1 MGNTYILRKKKSS
14 LLDLKDGATALNYG
28 VGAKTVYFVDCN
40 CGSDG
45 NGGTSWDDALKTL
58 TKAMELS
65 HADIASGAYG
75 WAARNAIYVRADQT
89 KDADGEDFIE
99 LAQKTDIIGVG
110 SVDHLMGARII
121 GNHVIGT
128 TSYMGCRFI
137 NMIFK
142 APAAGGDLFTIPT
155 QQSGIT
161 FENCTFDATST
172 AAAGGAIIATAVE
185 SLSVKNCTFMGQFAD
200 AVIEIG
206 AGESNSLLI
215 ENNIIEGAE
224 VGIEVSST
232 ATCAARAGRILNN
245 TINTTKE
252 CVKDASGKFYVHGN
266 YCVTGNAQGTGGAGA
281 IVAGAKM
288 MVDNLIS
295 ASDVAN
301 AVVPAHGTLA

>member
-1 MGNTYILRKKKSS
+1 MGKVKPITAAGW
-14 LLDLKDGATALNYG
+14 LKDVNDNFEILNPYSG
-28 VGAKTVYFVDCN
+28 SVYFVDCN
-40 CGSDG
+40 AGLDT
-45 NGGTSWDDALKTL
+45 NGGSSWDDAFKTL
-58 TKAMELS
+58 AVALAVS
-65 HADIASGAYG
+65 HANIAASSKG
-75 WAARNAIYVRADQT
+75 WAARNVIFVKGDQT
-89 KDADGEDFIE
+89 KDADGESLTK

-121 GNHVIGT
+121 GNHAIDT

-142 APAAGGDLFTIPT
+142 CPAAGGDLFTIPT

-185 SLSVKNCTFMGQFAD
+185 SLTVKNCLFMGQFSD

-206 AGESNSLLI
+206 AGASNSLHV
-215 ENNIIEGAE
+215 EGNIIEGAE
-224 VGIEVSST
+224 VGIEVNAS
-232 ATCAARAGRILNN
+232 ATCAARAGRIIKNI
-245 TINTTKE
+245 INTTKE
-252 CVKDASGKFYVHGN
+252 CVKEASGKFYVHQN
-266 YCVTGNAQGTGGAGA
+266 LCVTGNAQGTAGAGA

-288 MVDNLIS
+288 MLDNRIS

-301 AVVPAHGTLA
+301 AIVPANGSLA

>member
-1 MGNTYILRKKKSS
+1 MATVKAITAAGW
-14 LLDLKDGATALNYG
+14 LKDINDNFG
-28 VGAKTVYFVDCN
+28 VMNPYSGSVYFVDAN
-40 CGSDG
+40 AGSDT
-45 NGGTSWDDALKTL
+45 NGGTSWDDAFKTL
-58 TKAMELS
+58 AVALAAS
-65 HADIASGAYG
+65 HANIAASSKG
-75 WAARNAIYVRADQT
+75 WAARNKIYVKADQT
-89 KDADGEDFIE
+89 ADDDGEDLTK

-121 GNHVIGT
+121 GNHVIDA

-161 FENCTFDATST
+161 FENCVFDATST

-185 SLSVKNCTFMGQFAD
+185 SLTIKNCLFMGQFAD

-206 AGESNSLLI
+206 AGASNSLLI
-215 ENNIIEGAE
+215 ENNVIEGAD
-224 VGIEVSST
+224 VGVEINAS
-232 ATCAARAGRILNN
+232 ATCAVRAGRVLSNV
-245 TINTTKE
+245 INTTKE
-252 CVKDASGKFYVHGN
+252 CIKDSSGKFYVHKN
-266 YCVTGNAQGTGGAGA
+266 MCVTGNAKGAAGAGA

-288 MVDNLIS
+288 MLGNKIS

-301 AVVPAHGTLA
+301 ASVPAEGTL